1 LLQHDPSPS
10 FLNSKGWNI
19 FPGFYVSQAV
29 DMLAGVA
36 FHKGRRAAKS
46 RILSDEYIYF
56 LLPNYLTLFLIF
68 CINSRAFY
76 YGITYDKL
84 FAALVFRSKIA
95 LISLLGLIN
104 QKKTVCPDTPL

>member
-29 DMLAGVA
+29 DMLVGVA

-56 LLPNYLTLFLIF
+56 LLPNYLTPFLTF
-68 CINSRAFY
+68 CMNSRAFY

-104 QKKTVCPDTPL
+104 QKNGLS

>member
-1 LLQHDPSPS
+1 
-10 FLNSKGWNI
+10 
-19 FPGFYVSQAV
+19 
-29 DMLAGVA
+29 MLVGVA

-56 LLPNYLTLFLIF
+56 LLPNYLTPFLTF
-68 CINSRAFY
+68 CMNSRAFY

-104 QKKTVCPDTPL
+104 RCGLAMLHKLAGGNPVQVIASHEPGIEPCRHIGNDVLDA